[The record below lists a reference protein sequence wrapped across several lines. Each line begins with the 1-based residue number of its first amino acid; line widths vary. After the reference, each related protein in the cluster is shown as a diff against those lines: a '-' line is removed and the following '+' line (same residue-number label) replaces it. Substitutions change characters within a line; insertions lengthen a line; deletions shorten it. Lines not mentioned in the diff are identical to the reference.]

1 MIAIQTMALRWRHTV
16 QQEVLKM
23 NLGSRQFVAAA
34 LIFCPL
40 VVWAQESDLPS
51 APSAVIAERGFQKAR
66 VLTFTNGPTREI
78 APKPSSRLDS
88 TQKFSSFVE
97 QSMSPYATFSSAI
110 QAGFHPIGSN
120 AQYTENYAGRMG
132 QTMANST
139 EEAFFTKF
147 LLPSMLHQDPRYHA
161 STESGTVD
169 RAFYATS
176 RVLVGR
182 TDNGKPTLNTSELVG
197 AVLAASITS
206 AYHPYRH
213 PTNGQTAGNAA
224 TTIGSDAG
232 INMLREFWPDIRSHL
247 MDGPKIMQSLVT
259 QFGPRI
265 QAASVPANQ

>member
-1 MIAIQTMALRWRHTV
+1 
-16 QQEVLKM
+16 M
-23 NLGSRQFVAAA
+23 NLGSRQIVAAA

-40 VVWAQESDLPS
+40 VVGAQEAQLPS
-51 APSAVIAERGFQKAR
+51 APSAVIAERGFEQAQA
-66 VLTFTNGPTREI
+66 LTFTNQFARDV
-78 APKPSSRLDS
+78 APMPSSRLDS
-88 TQKFSSFVE
+88 AQKFSSFVE
-97 QSMSPYATFSSAI
+97 QSMSPYAAFSSAI

-120 AQYTENYAGRMG
+120 PQYTESYASRMG
-132 QTMANST
+132 KTMANST

-161 STESGTVD
+161 STENGTMD
-169 RAFYATS
+169 RAFYAIS

-182 TDNGKPTLNTSELVG
+182 SDNGKPTLNTSELFG

-224 TTIGSDAG
+224 ATIGSDAG
-232 INMLREFWPDIRSHL
+232 INMLREFWPDIRSRL

-265 QAASVPANQ
+265 QASAVPANQ

>member
-1 MIAIQTMALRWRHTV
+1 
-16 QQEVLKM
+16 M
-23 NLGSRQFVAAA
+23 NLETRYFVAAA

-40 VVWAQESDLPS
+40 VVGAQESQLPS

-66 VLTFTNGPTREI
+66 DLSFTVSRSYS
-78 APKPSSRLDS
+78 AAPSSTSRLNS
-88 TQKFSSFVE
+88 SQKFSSFVE

-110 QAGFHPIGSN
+110 QAGFRPIGSN
-120 AQYTENYAGRMG
+120 PQYTENYASRMG

-139 EEAFFTKF
+139 EQAFFTKF

-161 STESGTVD
+161 STQDGTVD
-169 RAFYATS
+169 RAFFAIS

-182 TDNGKPTLNTSELVG
+182 NDSGKPTLNTSELVG

-213 PTNGQTAGNAA
+213 PTTGQVAGNAA
-224 TTIGSDAG
+224 TMIGSDAG

-247 MDGPKIMQSLVT
+247 MDGPKMMQSLVT

-265 QAASVPANQ
+265 QASSVPANQ